1 VPSYFE
7 LGQIEKI
14 IITANNERLDMG
26 QVPQRAAE
34 LPIEQYAT
42 LQGIQWPL
50 HLGQARGLPLAPPNG
65 KAQALCE
72 ALVWRSAQA
81 NTKPNPI
88 KATEIQVATRWS
100 RSASSAPP
108 NADALSGSSRVANL
122 IEVKRCMWKGKYRAM
137 NLRRNRMR
145 KADQSDFIT
154 RTGPAT
160 PVGRL
165 FRSY

>member
-42 LQGIQWPL
+42 LQGIQWLL

-72 ALVWRSAQA
+72 PLVWRSAQA

-88 KATEIQVATRWS
+88 KVTEIQVATMMVSIGIVRSSECGRIIWQFTRREFDRGQTLYVERKISCDELAEEQDAQS
-100 RSASSAPP
+100 RP
-108 NADALSGSSRVANL
+108 
-122 IEVKRCMWKGKYRAM
+122 K
-137 NLRRNRMR
+137 
-145 KADQSDFIT
+145 
-154 RTGPAT
+154 
-160 PVGRL
+160 
-165 FRSY
+165 